1 MSSLLQMLPQREA
14 LRDYCRVAAIVLF
27 CVEHSCYKDD
37 HLVVCN
43 KCLENQQGIFHSRGG
58 VAVVH
63 SNYSFICC
71 SGMWT
76 EKTWYMVN
84 NRKKTWNQ
92 EVKDPIQAKKIIH
105 SGSWLDCKSSFIE
118 SLQTRIPL
126 KKRISN
132 VVFLSG

>member
-27 CVEHSCYKDD
+27 RVEHSCYKDD

-84 NRKKTWNQ
+84 NRKKNM
-92 EVKDPIQAKKIIH
+92 EPRGERSYSSKKNYP
-105 SGSWLDCKSSFIE
+105 
-118 SLQTRIPL
+118 Q
-126 KKRISN
+126 
-132 VVFLSG
+132 